1 MNTIGDL
8 FKITLYGESHQTAIG
23 VVVDGMKP
31 GITIDEDL
39 IQTEL
44 KKRNPDLVGTTPRK
58 EPDRFEITSG
68 VFQGKT
74 TGSPVHIMIRNENV
88 VSKDYDHLRTH
99 PRPGH
104 ADYVASVKYHQHHD
118 PRGGG
123 RFSGRLTAPIVMAGS
138 LAKMMLPYGFSHRLI
153 QVGTLTDM
161 TQLDDYLAK
170 IQAEGD
176 SVGGI
181 IEVTVDQIPV
191 GIGEPMFDKIESKI
205 AQMLF
210 SIPAVKGVQFGTGFE
225 GITLKGSQFNDVL
238 IDASGKTKTNHS
250 GGLSGGISNGNPLVV
265 KVFIKPTSSIQKPQE
280 SFETSTNQVKTL
292 EVGGRHDVCIARRA
306 GMVLENAVAIVL
318 ADLTLMHET
327 TMLKAPHV

>member
-8 FKITLYGESHQTAIG
+8 FKITLYGESHQSAIG
-23 VVVDGMKP
+23 IVVDGLTP
-31 GITIDEDL
+31 GTKIDEDL
-39 IQTEL
+39 IRSDLQ
-44 KKRNPDLVGTTPRK
+44 KRNPDAIGTTPRK

-68 VFQGKT
+68 VFLGQA
-74 TGSPVHIMIRNENV
+74 TGSPVHIMIRNENIQ
-88 VSKDYDHLRTH
+88 SKDYDHLKTH

-138 LAKMMLPYGFSHRLI
+138 LAKMMLPYQFTHQLI
-153 QVGTLTDM
+153 QVGTLKDM
-161 TQLDDYLAK
+161 TQIDTYLSK
-170 IQAEGD
+170 IQSEGD

-181 IEVTVDQIPV
+181 IEVNVTGLPV
-191 GIGEPMFDKIESKI
+191 GLGEPMFGKLESKI

-210 SIPAVKGVQFGTGFE
+210 SIPAVKGVQFGTGFD
-225 GITLKGSQFNDVL
+225 GIEMKGSEFNDVI
-238 IDASGKTKTNHS
+238 IDEEGHTQTNHS

-280 SFETSTNQVKTL
+280 SFETSLKSLKPL

-306 GMVLENAVAIVL
+306 GIVIENAVAIVV
-318 ADLTLMHET
+318 ADNFLLHQATLRRS
-327 TMLKAPHV
+327 

>member
-8 FKITLYGESHQTAIG
+8 FKITLYGESHQEAIG
-23 VVVDGMKP
+23 IVVDGLIP
-31 GITIDEDL
+31 GTKIDVAL
-39 IQTEL
+39 IATDL
-44 KKRNPDLVGTTPRK
+44 KKRNPDAIGTTPRK

-68 VFQGKT
+68 IFQGHA
-74 TGSPVHIMIRNENV
+74 TGSPVHIMIRNENIQ
-88 VSKDYDHLRTH
+88 SKDYDHLKTH

-138 LAKMMLPYGFSHRLI
+138 LAKMMLPYHFENQLI
-153 QVGTLTDM
+153 QVGTLKDM
-161 TQLDDYLAK
+161 NQLDQYLSE
-170 IQAEGD
+170 IQAQGD

-181 IEVTVDQIPV
+181 IEVKVTGLPV
-191 GIGEPMFDKIESKI
+191 GLGEPMFGKLESKI

-225 GITLKGSQFNDVL
+225 GIEMRGSVFNDV
-238 IDASGKTKTNHS
+238 IVNEEGHTKTNHS
-250 GGLSGGISNGNPLVV
+250 GGLSGGISNGNPLIV

-280 SFETSTNQVKTL
+280 SFEHSSKTIQPL

-306 GMVLENAVAIVL
+306 GIVIENAVAIVV
-318 ADLTLMHET
+318 ADNFLLNQATLRRS
-327 TMLKAPHV
+327 

>member
-1 MNTIGDL
+1 MNSIGDL
-8 FKITLYGESHQTAIG
+8 FKITLYGESHQEAIG
-23 VVVDGMKP
+23 IVVDGLIP
-31 GITIDEDL
+31 GTKIDEAL
-39 IQTEL
+39 IANDL
-44 KKRNPDLVGTTPRK
+44 KKRNPDAIGTTPRK

-68 VFQGKT
+68 VYMGKA
-74 TGSPVHIMIRNENV
+74 TGSPVHIMIRNENIQ
-88 VSKDYDHLRTH
+88 SKDYDHLKTH

-138 LAKMMLPYGFSHRLI
+138 LAKMMLPYHFEHQLI
-153 QVGTLTDM
+153 QVGSLKDM
-161 TQLDDYLAK
+161 TKIDKYLSE
-170 IQAEGD
+170 IQAQGD

-181 IEVTVDQIPV
+181 IEVKVSGLPV
-191 GIGEPMFDKIESKI
+191 GLGEPMFGKMESKI

-210 SIPAVKGVQFGTGFE
+210 SIPAVKGVQFGTGFD
-225 GITLKGSQFNDVL
+225 GIDMKGSQFNDVI
-238 IDASGKTKTNHS
+238 IDEEGHTKTNHS

-280 SFETSTNQVKTL
+280 SFETSTKTLKPL

-306 GMVLENAVAIVL
+306 GIVIENAVAIVV
-318 ADLTLMHET
+318 ADNFLLHQATLRRS
-327 TMLKAPHV
+327 